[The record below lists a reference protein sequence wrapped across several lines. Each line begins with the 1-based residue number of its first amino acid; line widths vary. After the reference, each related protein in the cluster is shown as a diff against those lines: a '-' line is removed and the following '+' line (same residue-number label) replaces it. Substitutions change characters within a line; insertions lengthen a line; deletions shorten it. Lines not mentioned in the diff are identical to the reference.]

1 MYMVHLK
8 SAIVEALKNTFD
20 AAYVEEDFRNLLVS
34 IEYPMTQADYPSMW
48 VTYEDEKNIQIA
60 GIGYHE
66 EVVKPDGSFAMTT
79 RWRFEGEVTITC
91 VAMTSLEK
99 DRLYDELVR
108 TLAFGSERQSTSRFR
123 RRIESNDFI
132 AMNMNFDDLRPSG
145 DGANLGTPWATE
157 EMVYEKSLSIQVLG
171 EFIGDPETQQLVR
184 LSGYHVQDYE
194 QGTPEPPFPDEPFD
208 DYLDP
213 GDHPAIWGAW
223 T

>member
-1 MYMVHLK
+1 MTYLK
-8 SAIVEALKNTFD
+8 SGIVEALRNTFD
-20 AAYVEEDFRNLLVS
+20 AQYVEQDFRGLLVS

-60 GIGYHE
+60 GIGHHE
-66 EVVKPDGSFAMTT
+66 EIIKDGGVGLTT

-108 TLAFGSERQSTSRFR
+108 TLAFGRERASTSRFR
-123 RRIESNDFI
+123 DTIETNDFI

-145 DGANLGTPWATE
+145 DAASMGTPWQTD
-157 EMVYEKSLSIQVLG
+157 EMIYEKSLSIQVLG
-171 EFIGDPETQQLVR
+171 EFIGDPETQQLYR
-184 LSGYHVQDYE
+184 LRDYKIRGYE
-194 QGTPEPPFPDEPFD
+194 QGTPEPPFSWNPPD

-213 GDHPAIWGAW
+213 GNGVENDDRWF
-223 T
+223 